1 MSHLNGISSGV
12 RALLYAVLSCSV
24 ILFSIEAFFVSVAI
38 SGWPF
43 SILGNLVFL
52 AMFLVLLGLFG
63 LSFYRYGIVEGS
75 IFAGLT
81 FTFVLLAFPIPK
93 AVATIGIL
101 MVGVLVVASVLQVA
115 WSLSCRKQLKIV
127 RRRARA

>member
-24 ILFSIEAFFVSVAI
+24 ILFGLEAFFVSVAI
-38 SGWPF
+38 FGWPF
-43 SILGNLVFL
+43 SILGKLVFL
-52 AMFLVLLGLFG
+52 AVFLVLLGLFG

-81 FTFVLLAFPIPK
+81 FAFVLLAFPISK

-101 MVGVLVVASVLQVA
+101 MVGFLAFASVLQVA
-115 WSLSCRKQLKIV
+115 WSLSRRKQLKIV
-127 RRRARA
+127 RRRAQA

>member
-24 ILFSIEAFFVSVAI
+24 ILFGIEAFFVSVAI

-43 SILGNLVFL
+43 SILGKLVFL
-52 AMFLVLLGLFG
+52 AVFLVLLGLFG

-81 FTFVLLAFPIPK
+81 FAFVLLAFPISK

-101 MVGVLVVASVLQVA
+101 MVIFLALASVLQFA
-115 WSLSCRKQLKIV
+115 WSLSRRKQLKIV

>member
-1 MSHLNGISSGV
+1 MSHSNGISSGV

-24 ILFSIEAFFVSVAI
+24 ILFGIEAFFVSVAI

-43 SILGNLVFL
+43 SILGKLVFL
-52 AMFLVLLGLFG
+52 AVFLVLLGLFG

-81 FTFVLLAFPIPK
+81 FAFVLLAFPISK

-101 MVGVLVVASVLQVA
+101 MVGFLAFASVLQVA
-115 WSLSCRKQLKIV
+115 WSLSRRKQLKIV
-127 RRRARA
+127 RRRAQA